1 MPFAVRRKGGRLF
14 LSNAENLILEEGD
27 SVIFAQIN
35 D

>member
-14 LSNAENLILEEGD
+14 LTNAENLILSEGD